1 MRKTN
6 RKVFKIA
13 YSLRKRNFHRVL
25 YYIIYILC
33 FYLIWKIL
41 MLWLKCTVQ
50 DTLPEFGSLV
60 SIGGKFYRTDY
71 GKCTGN
77 SITALVSFFLLL
89 LLHVSNVNK
98 LSWVKF
104 DLCRSI
110 AGWNI
115 LWIAECKYFALLI
128 RFAPM
133 SSRCCSMTEANF
145 RLAVVFAT
153 RIQDPECSHAYSV
166 WLLISNAVY
175 SNCRWRQPHQTLCA
189 HLQSVWTK
197 GKHRHDPLIY

>member
-1 MRKTN
+1 MYCTGHAARVWFFGFNRGKILSNRLWKMYRK
-6 RKVFKIA
+6 
-13 YSLRKRNFHRVL
+13 L
-25 YYIIYILC
+25 YYC
-33 FYLIWKIL
+33 FGFI
-41 MLWLKCTVQ
+41 
-50 DTLPEFGSLV
+50 
-60 SIGGKFYRTDY
+60 
-71 GKCTGN
+71 
-77 SITALVSFFLLL
+77 FLLL
-89 LLHVSNVNK
+89 SLHVSNVNK

-104 DLCRSI
+104 DLYRNI

-145 RLAVVFAT
+145 RLAVVFAS

-175 SNCRWRQPHQTLCA
+175 SNCRWRQPHQTLCS

-197 GKHRHDPLIY
+197 RKHRHDPLIY